1 MDSYDISPQEILKES
16 VETTS
21 ISILIVDDDSTNRFV
36 LQTMLQK
43 AGHTVYTADDGYE
56 AVEVYKAE
64 QPDMVLM
71 DVMMPGMDG
80 YEATKI
86 IKSMVI
92 DDYVPVIFLTA
103 LSDEQ
108 ALAKCIDSGG
118 DDFLSKP
125 YKKDLLAAKLQ
136 AHIRLK
142 HLYDTAKKQRDAL
155 SEHNERVHNEQ
166 LLAQQV
172 YKRMVHVGC
181 LDKENIQTMMSS
193 LALFNGDVLFGA
205 QTPTGMLH
213 IMLGDFTGHG
223 LSAAIGAVPLANVFY
238 TMTSKGFGIADII
251 AEMNRKLKALLPV
264 GTFCAACIFELDQA
278 GKTIRVWN
286 GGIPGAYICN
296 SDNTKIV
303 HAAESKHMPLGIL
316 CDKKF
321 DSTPEAIDISAGDL
335 IYLCTDGITE
345 ARSPSGEM
353 FGSRRLESVLSSG
366 QAHGSGF
373 NALREAIKDYCQDS
387 QQEDDMTLIEVRV
400 VPQDMALTAKSAAGE
415 RQEHAS
421 NVEKQAVYAELQEDA
436 IEADVVDSDVEGHD
450 WGMAITIDIST
461 LRKVDPIPLL
471 NQLVVD
477 LSCNAKNKQEIF
489 MVLSELITNSIDHGI
504 LELDSSIKHQPE
516 GFAIYYGERQKKL
529 DELQQGWVSI
539 DMKHLRHPDNDLLL
553 IHIKDS
559 GAGFNYEQKR
569 KELEN
574 NSNPD
579 GRGIPLVEQLCE
591 TIEYIGKGNEVR
603 ATYLFG

>member
-1 MDSYDISPQEILKES
+1 MDSYDISPQDILKES
-16 VETTS
+16 VETTNV
-21 ISILIVDDDSTNRFV
+21 SILIVDDDSTNRFV

-43 AGHTVYTADDGYE
+43 AGHTVYAADDGYE
-56 AVEVYKAE
+56 AVETYKAE

-80 YEATKI
+80 YEATKA
-86 IKSMVI
+86 IKSLVV

-125 YKKDLLAAKLQ
+125 YKKDLLNAKLQ

-142 HLYDTAKKQRDAL
+142 HLYTTAKKQRDAL
-155 SEHNERVHNEQ
+155 QEHNEREFNEQ

-172 YKRMVHVGC
+172 YRRMVHAGC
-181 LDKENIQTMMSS
+181 LDQPNIKTMMSS

-205 QTPTGMLH
+205 QTPSGMLH

-238 TMTSKGFGIADII
+238 TMTSKGFGISDIVS
-251 AEMNRKLKALLPV
+251 EMNRKLKALLPV
-264 GTFCAACIFELDQA
+264 GTFCAACIYELDQI
-278 GKTIRVWN
+278 GSTLRIWN
-286 GGIPGAYICN
+286 GGIPGAYVCN
-296 SDNTKIV
+296 SDNSQII
-303 HAAESKHMPLGIL
+303 HIAESKHMPLGIL
-316 CDKKF
+316 SDNKF
-321 DSTPEAIDISAGDL
+321 DSASEVIDLSGDEL

-353 FGSRRLESVLSSG
+353 FGNRRLEGVLSRG
-366 QAHGSGF
+366 QNHGSGF
-373 NALREAIKDYCQDS
+373 EALREALKDYCQDS
-387 QQEDDMTLIEVRV
+387 EQEDDMTLIEVKV
-400 VPQDMALTAKSAAGE
+400 TSQDIELAPKNDQEQAHPEKNVQDAVANAGLSE
-415 RQEHAS
+415 ELDE
-421 NVEKQAVYAELQEDA
+421 EKNTD
-436 IEADVVDSDVEGHD
+436 GHD
-450 WGMAITIDIST
+450 WGMSITIDIST
-461 LRKVDPIPLL
+461 LRNVDPIPLL

-489 MVLSELITNSIDHGI
+489 LVLSELITNSIDHGI
-504 LELDSSIKHQPE
+504 LELDSKIKHQSE
-516 GFAIYYGERQKKL
+516 GVAIYYGERQRQL
-529 DELQQGWVSI
+529 EQMQEGWVYI
-539 DMKHLRHPDNDLLL
+539 DMKHQRQPGKDRLH

-559 GAGFNYEQKR
+559 GQGFDFKQKR
-569 KELEN
+569 KELET

-591 TIEYIGKGNEVR
+591 SIEYLGKGNEVR

>member
-1 MDSYDISPQEILKES
+1 MESYDISPQDILNEN
-16 VETTS
+16 VETTN

-43 AGHTVYTADDGYE
+43 AGHAVFAADDGYE
-56 AVEVYKAE
+56 AVEIYKAE

-80 YEATKI
+80 YEATRI
-86 IKSMVI
+86 IKSMVV

-125 YKKDLLAAKLQ
+125 YKKDLLSAKLQ

-142 HLYDTAKKQRDAL
+142 HLYTTAKNQRDAL
-155 SEHNERVHNEQ
+155 LEHNERVHNEQ

-181 LDKENIQTMMSS
+181 LDQENIKTMMSS

-205 QTPTGMLH
+205 KTPSGMLH

-238 TMTSKGFGIADII
+238 TMTSKGFGISDIVS
-251 AEMNRKLKALLPV
+251 EMNRKLKALLPV
-264 GTFCAACIFELDQA
+264 GTFCAACIYELDPV
-278 GKTIRVWN
+278 GNTIRIWN
-286 GGIPGAYICN
+286 GGIPGAYVCN
-296 SDNTKIV
+296 SDNSKII
-303 HAAESKHMPLGIL
+303 HIAESKHMPLGIL
-316 CDKKF
+316 CDEDF
-321 DSTPEAIDISAGDL
+321 DSATEAIDISTGDL

-345 ARSPSGEM
+345 VRNPEGEM
-353 FGSRRLESVLSSG
+353 FGNRRLEAVLSQG
-366 QAHGSGF
+366 QAHGTGF
-373 NALREAIKDYCQDS
+373 DALRNVLKDYCQDS

-400 VPQDMALTAKSAAGE
+400 TPDDLELSSKSLEEQRAHEVEEHTAYKSLVKDEVE
-415 RQEHAS
+415 RT
-421 NVEKQAVYAELQEDA
+421 K
-436 IEADVVDSDVEGHD
+436 ADGND
-450 WGMAITIDIST
+450 WGMSITIDIST
-461 LRKVDPIPLL
+461 LKKVDPIPLL

-489 MVLSELITNSIDHGI
+489 MVLSELITNAIDHGI
-504 LELDSSIKHQPE
+504 LSLDSNIKHQPE
-516 GFAIYYGERQKKL
+516 GFALYYGERQKQLEEKQ
-529 DELQQGWVSI
+529 EGWVFI
-539 DMKHLRHPDNDLLL
+539 EMKHKRLPGNDRLL

-559 GAGFNYEQKR
+559 GKGFDFKQKY
-569 KELEN
+569 KEIQT
-574 NSNPD
+574 NSSPD

-591 TIEYIGKGNEVR
+591 TIEYLGIGNEVC
-603 ATYLFG
+603 ATYLLG

>member
-1 MDSYDISPQEILKES
+1 MESYDISPQDILKES

-43 AGHTVYTADDGYE
+43 SGHTVYTADDGYE

-64 QPDMVLM
+64 QPEMVLM

-86 IKSMVI
+86 IKSMVV
-92 DDYVPVIFLTA
+92 DDYVPIIFLTA

-155 SEHNERVHNEQ
+155 SEHNARVHSEQ

-172 YKRMVHVGC
+172 YKQMVHVGC
-181 LDKENIQTMMSS
+181 LDQENIKSMMSS

-205 QTPTGMLH
+205 QTPSGMLH

-251 AEMNRKLKALLPV
+251 GEMNRKLKALLPV
-264 GTFCAACIFELDQA
+264 GTFCAACIFELDQL
-278 GKTIRVWN
+278 GNTLRIWN

-303 HAAESKHMPLGIL
+303 HVAESNHMPLGIL
-316 CDKKF
+316 DDKKF
-321 DSTPEAIDISAGDL
+321 DNIPDAIDISTGDL

-345 ARSPSGEM
+345 ARSPDGEM
-353 FGSRRLESVLSSG
+353 FGSRRLEAVLASG

-373 NALREAIKDYCQDS
+373 DALREAIKDYCQDTE
-387 QQEDDMTLIEVRV
+387 QEDDMTLIEVKV
-400 VPQDMALTAKSAAGE
+400 IPQDTALSSIAAEQQPSSGYDKQIVTAGSAENA
-415 RQEHAS
+415 
-421 NVEKQAVYAELQEDA
+421 VKEKAAEED
-436 IEADVVDSDVEGHD
+436 INGHD

-461 LRKVDPIPLL
+461 LRNVDPIPLL

-504 LELDSSIKHQPE
+504 LNLDSSIKHRPE

-529 DELQQGWVSI
+529 EELQEGWVSI
-539 DMKHLRHPDNDLLL
+539 DMKHMRHLEADRLI

-559 GAGFNYEQKR
+559 GSGFDYEGKR
-569 KELEN
+569 KELRN

-579 GRGIPLVEQLCE
+579 GRGIPLVEQLCDS
-591 TIEYIGKGNEVR
+591 IEYIGKGNEVR
-603 ATYLFG
+603 ATYLFS